1 LIHADVVFA
10 LRAADFH
17 LEASTSHQNDAHAR
31 RGKTQIHDYFQLTES
46 AIARA
51 WDIQMPIN
59 RKPITREH
67 LELAIAKAVRE
78 TDTECE
84 ALVGVFVERI
94 VPKSRGD
101 VNWAVRGV
109 RYGKAERTRCHAAIA
124 VIVERLQS
132 EYIVSD
138 GLK

>member
-1 LIHADVVFA
+1 MDI
-10 LRAADFH
+10 
-17 LEASTSHQNDAHAR
+17 EMPTTR
-31 RGKTQIHDYFQLTES
+31 R
-46 AIARA
+46 
-51 WDIQMPIN
+51 
-59 RKPITREH
+59 PITLKD

-78 TDTECE
+78 TDTQCE
-84 ALVGVFVERI
+84 ALIGVIVERI

-101 VNWAVRGV
+101 VNWSVRGI
-109 RYGKAERTRCHAAIA
+109 RYGKAERTKCHAAVA

>member
-1 LIHADVVFA
+1 
-10 LRAADFH
+10 
-17 LEASTSHQNDAHAR
+17 
-31 RGKTQIHDYFQLTES
+31 
-46 AIARA
+46 
-51 WDIQMPIN
+51 MPTT
-59 RKPITREH
+59 RKPITLKD

-84 ALVGVFVERI
+84 AVIDVIVERI

-101 VNWAVRGV
+101 VNWSVRGV
-109 RYGKAERTRCHAAIA
+109 RYGKADRTRCRAAVA

>member
-1 LIHADVVFA
+1 
-10 LRAADFH
+10 
-17 LEASTSHQNDAHAR
+17 
-31 RGKTQIHDYFQLTES
+31 
-46 AIARA
+46 
-51 WDIQMPIN
+51 MPIN
-59 RKPITREH
+59 RRPITLKH
-67 LELAIAKAVRE
+67 LELDIAKAVRE

-84 ALVGVFVERI
+84 ALIGVIVERV

-101 VNWAVRGV
+101 VNWALRGV
-109 RYGKAERTRCHAAIA
+109 RYGKAERTKCNAAIA

>member
-1 LIHADVVFA
+1 
-10 LRAADFH
+10 
-17 LEASTSHQNDAHAR
+17 
-31 RGKTQIHDYFQLTES
+31 
-46 AIARA
+46 
-51 WDIQMPIN
+51 MPIN
-59 RKPITREH
+59 RRPITLKH
-67 LELAIAKAVRE
+67 LELDIAKAVRE

-84 ALVGVFVERI
+84 ALIGVIVERV

-101 VNWAVRGV
+101 VNWTLRGV
-109 RYGKAERTRCHAAIA
+109 RYGRAERTRCNAAIA

>member
-1 LIHADVVFA
+1 MP
-10 LRAADFH
+10 
-17 LEASTSHQNDAHAR
+17 TTR
-31 RGKTQIHDYFQLTES
+31 R
-46 AIARA
+46 
-51 WDIQMPIN
+51 
-59 RKPITREH
+59 PITLKD

-84 ALVGVFVERI
+84 ALIGVFVEPI

-109 RYGKAERTRCHAAIA
+109 RYGKAKRTKCEAAIA
-124 VIVERLQS
+124 VVVERLQF

>member
-1 LIHADVVFA
+1 
-10 LRAADFH
+10 
-17 LEASTSHQNDAHAR
+17 
-31 RGKTQIHDYFQLTES
+31 
-46 AIARA
+46 
-51 WDIQMPIN
+51 MPIN
-59 RKPITREH
+59 RRPITLKH

-84 ALVGVFVERI
+84 ALIGVIVERV

-101 VNWAVRGV
+101 VNWALRGV
-109 RYGKAERTRCHAAIA
+109 RYGKAERTKCNAAIA

>member
-1 LIHADVVFA
+1 MTH
-10 LRAADFH
+10 
-17 LEASTSHQNDAHAR
+17 
-31 RGKTQIHDYFQLTES
+31 TQGGSNPRHTGYLQLTE
-46 AIARA
+46 IRHRWRH
-51 WDIQMPIN
+51 WDIDMPTT
-59 RKPITREH
+59 RKPITLTD

-84 ALVGVFVERI
+84 ALIDVIVERI

-101 VNWAVRGV
+101 VNWSVRGV
-109 RYGKAERTRCHAAIA
+109 RYGKADRTRCRAAVA

-132 EYIVSD
+132 EYVVSD

>member
-1 LIHADVVFA
+1 
-10 LRAADFH
+10 
-17 LEASTSHQNDAHAR
+17 
-31 RGKTQIHDYFQLTES
+31 
-46 AIARA
+46 
-51 WDIQMPIN
+51 MPIN
-59 RKPITREH
+59 RRPITLKH
-67 LELAIAKAVRE
+67 LELDIAKAVRE

-84 ALVGVFVERI
+84 ALIGVIVERV

-101 VNWAVRGV
+101 VNWALRGV
-109 RYGKAERTRCHAAIA
+109 RYGKAERTRCNAAIA